1 MEKFDSPRFFS
12 ARMNSPLSQIDDWPV
27 PHAAVAVIGPGGI
40 VAQHGA
46 HDHEFRLAS
55 ISKVMMGYAT
65 LIAVE
70 EGSVKLDDV
79 VEPGGDLEHRGSV
92 ERNGANGPVPVSLRH
107 LLSHA
112 AGFGF
117 DSGSKQVSAPET
129 RRIYSNEGIERAAR
143 YVEQQTGM
151 PFVDYLREA
160 LFEPLGMAST
170 ELRGSPASHV
180 HSNLVDMSH
189 FASELLR
196 PTLLAP
202 ETFADFTSCQF
213 PTLAGILPGIGRFD
227 PLPWGLGV
235 EIKGHKQPHWSGRL
249 TSPST
254 FGHFGGTGTFLWVDP
269 TRKLA
274 AIALANREFDA
285 WAMAVW
291 PQFNDAIVTTF
302 SVN

>member
-1 MEKFDSPRFFS
+1 MESPF
-12 ARMNSPLSQIDDWPV
+12 LQIDQWPV
-27 PHAAVAVIGPGGI
+27 PHAAAAVIGPDGI
-40 VAQHGA
+40 VAQHG
-46 HDHEFRLAS
+46 DPGHEFRLAS

-70 EGSVKLDDV
+70 EGSVKLNDIAV
-79 VEPGGDLEHRGSV
+79 SRDLSD
-92 ERNGANGPVPVSLRH
+92 AADFTPITLRH

-117 DSGSKQVSAPET
+117 DSGSKQQSPPET
-129 RRIYSNEGIERAAR
+129 RRIYSNEGIDLAAR
-143 YVEQQTGM
+143 YVEKHTEI

-160 LFEPLGMAST
+160 LFEPLEMLNT

-180 HSNLVDMSH
+180 YSNLLDMSA
-189 FASELLR
+189 FAQELLR

-202 ETFADFTSCQF
+202 ETFAEFTRCQF
-213 PTLAGILPGIGRFD
+213 PTLAGILPGIGRFN

-235 EIKGHKQPHWSGRL
+235 EIKGHKQPHWSGQL
-249 TSPST
+249 TSPAT

-269 TRKLA
+269 TRELA
-274 AIALANREFDA
+274 TVALADREFDE

-291 PQFNDAIVTTF
+291 PQFNDAIVTTYAK
-302 SVN
+302 S